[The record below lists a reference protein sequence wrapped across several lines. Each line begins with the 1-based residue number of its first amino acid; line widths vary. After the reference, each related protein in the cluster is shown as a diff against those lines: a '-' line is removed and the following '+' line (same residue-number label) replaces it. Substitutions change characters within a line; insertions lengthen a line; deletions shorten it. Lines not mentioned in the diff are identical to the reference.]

1 MPKGG
6 SESMVAGA
14 RDKGESGEE
23 TSGGCRG
30 SLGSILELNWVDVSL
45 TMFVKSYWIED
56 IQQITQHGE
65 PTSSQ

>member
-14 RDKGESGEE
+14 RDKGEPGEE

-30 SLGSILELNWVDVSL
+30 SLGSILELNW
-45 TMFVKSYWIED
+45 
-56 IQQITQHGE
+56 G
-65 PTSSQ
+65 